1 MSHSPPVR
9 PPAPANS
16 TPDAIAP
23 VRTVRIADPRF
34 DEILANA
41 NDAIISIDES
51 QAITLFNRGAQRIFG
66 YREEE
71 ILGQPLNRL
80 IPERFVA
87 RHGGQVRDFA
97 AAPEASR
104 MMAQRGEIYGRRRD
118 GSEFP
123 AEASISKFRDRD
135 GLVFTVIL
143 RDVTERRA
151 AEHLLREAHD
161 ELENRVRE
169 RTAELEERN
178 AQLQLEIQERRR
190 AETRLAEQAREL
202 ARSNA
207 DLEQFASVASHD
219 LQEPLRMVAS
229 YTQLLNKRYRSRLD
243 SDADEFMGFIVDGAL
258 RMQRL
263 INDLLAFSRVGS
275 RGKGFQPVSLE
286 DVMAR
291 VQTNLRAAI
300 EESGAEISH
309 GPLPVV
315 HADATQIELLLQNL
329 VGNAIKFR
337 GDARPLIRIAAE
349 RQPGAWQIAVSDQG
363 IGIEARYAD
372 RIFVI
377 FQRLHTATEY
387 PGTGIGLAICK
398 KIVERHGGQ
407 IGVVSTPGQ
416 GATFSFTLPDREEPA
431 HAGASTAH

>member
-1 MSHSPPVR
+1 MRV
-9 PPAPANS
+9 
-16 TPDAIAP
+16 
-23 VRTVRIADPRF
+23 ADPRF
-34 DEILANA
+34 DEILASA

-51 QAITLFNRGAQRIFG
+51 HVITLFNRGAERIFG
-66 YREEE
+66 YSAAD
-71 ILGQPLNRL
+71 IIGQPLDRL

-87 RHGGQVRDFA
+87 RHGGQVRDFS

-123 AEASISKFRDRD
+123 AEASISKFRGPD

-143 RDVTERRA
+143 RDITERRA
-151 AEHLLREAHD
+151 AELILRGAHD
-161 ELENRVRE
+161 ELDRRVRE

-178 AQLQLEIQERRR
+178 AQLQQEIHERRR
-190 AETRLAEQAREL
+190 AEKLLAEQAREL

-229 YTQLLNKRYRSRLD
+229 YTQLLGKRYRNRLD
-243 SDADEFMGFIVDGAL
+243 GDADEFMGFIVDGAL

-263 INDLLAFSRVGS
+263 INDLLTFSRVGS
-275 RGKGFQPVSLE
+275 RGKGFQPVDLATS
-286 DVMAR
+286 VAQVR
-291 VQTNLRAAI
+291 INLRAAI
-300 EESGAEISH
+300 DESGARIST
-309 GPLPVV
+309 GTLPVV
-315 HADATQIELLLQNL
+315 NADATQMEQLLQNL
-329 VGNAIKFR
+329 IGNAIKFR
-337 GDARPLIRIAAE
+337 KGPAPRVHIDARREDAAWRIE
-349 RQPGAWQIAVSDQG
+349 VQDDG
-363 IGIEARYAD
+363 IGIDARYAE

-377 FQRLHTATEY
+377 FQRLHTAAEY

-407 IGVVSTPGQ
+407 IGVQSTPGE
-416 GATFSFTLPDREEPA
+416 GTSFSFTLPDREETP
-431 HAGASTAH
+431 HA

>member
-1 MSHSPPVR
+1 MRV
-9 PPAPANS
+9 
-16 TPDAIAP
+16 
-23 VRTVRIADPRF
+23 ADPRF
-34 DEILANA
+34 DEILASA

-51 QAITLFNRGAQRIFG
+51 HVITLFNRGAERIFG
-66 YREEE
+66 YSAAD
-71 ILGQPLNRL
+71 IIGQPLDRL

-87 RHGGQVRDFA
+87 RHGNQVRDFS

-123 AEASISKFRDRD
+123 AEASISKFRGPN

-143 RDVTERRA
+143 RDITERRA
-151 AEHLLREAHD
+151 AELILRGAHD
-161 ELENRVRE
+161 ELERRVRE

-178 AQLQLEIQERRR
+178 AQLQQEIQERRR
-190 AETRLAEQAREL
+190 AEKLLAEQAREL

-229 YTQLLNKRYRSRLD
+229 YTQLLGKRYRNRLD
-243 SDADEFMGFIVDGAL
+243 EDADEFMGFIVDGAL

-263 INDLLAFSRVGS
+263 INDLLTFSRVGS
-275 RGKGFQPVSLE
+275 RGKGFQPVDLATS
-286 DVMAR
+286 VAQVR
-291 VQTNLRAAI
+291 INLRAAI
-300 EESGAEISH
+300 DESGARIST
-309 GPLPVV
+309 GTLPVV
-315 HADATQIELLLQNL
+315 NADATQMEQLLQNL
-329 VGNAIKFR
+329 IGNAIKFR
-337 GDARPLIRIAAE
+337 KGPAPRVHIDARREDAAWRIE
-349 RQPGAWQIAVSDQG
+349 VQDDG
-363 IGIEARYAD
+363 IGIDARYAE

-377 FQRLHTATEY
+377 FQRLHTAAEY

-407 IGVVSTPGQ
+407 IGVHSTPGE
-416 GATFSFTLPDREEPA
+416 GASFSFTLPDREETP
-431 HAGASTAH
+431 HA

>member
-1 MSHSPPVR
+1 MSAKSTTRIASPPS
-9 PPAPANS
+9 P
-16 TPDAIAP
+16 PDAADGS
-23 VRTVRIADPRF
+23 RSTRLTDPRF
-34 DEILANA
+34 DEILASA

-51 QAITLFNRGAQRIFG
+51 HVITLFNRGAERIFG
-66 YREEE
+66 YSAAD
-71 ILGQPLNRL
+71 IIGQPLDRL

-87 RHGGQVRDFA
+87 RHGNQVRDFS

-123 AEASISKFRDRD
+123 AEASISKFRGPN

-143 RDVTERRA
+143 RDITERRA
-151 AEHLLREAHD
+151 AELILRGAHD
-161 ELENRVRE
+161 ELERRVRE

-178 AQLQLEIQERRR
+178 AQLQQEIQERRR
-190 AETRLAEQAREL
+190 AEKLLAEQAREL

-229 YTQLLNKRYRSRLD
+229 YTQLLGKRYRNRLD
-243 SDADEFMGFIVDGAL
+243 GDADEFMGFIVDGAL

-263 INDLLAFSRVGS
+263 INDLLTFSRVGS
-275 RGKGFQPVSLE
+275 RGKGFQPVDLAAS
-286 DVMAR
+286 VAQVR
-291 VQTNLRAAI
+291 INLRAAI
-300 EESGAEISH
+300 DESGARIST
-309 GPLPVV
+309 GTLPMVN
-315 HADATQIELLLQNL
+315 ADATQMEQLLQNL
-329 VGNAIKFR
+329 IGNAIKFR
-337 GDARPLIRIAAE
+337 KGPAPCIHIDARREDAAWRITV
-349 RQPGAWQIAVSDQG
+349 QDDG
-363 IGIEARYAD
+363 IGIDARYAA

-377 FQRLHTATEY
+377 FQRLHTAAEY

-407 IGVVSTPGQ
+407 IGVQSTPGE
-416 GATFSFTLPDREEPA
+416 GTSFSFTLPDREEPP
-431 HAGASTAH
+431 HA

>member
-1 MSHSPPVR
+1 MSAERLTHVTSPSA
-9 PPAPANS
+9 PPAPADRARS
-16 TPDAIAP
+16 AR
-23 VRTVRIADPRF
+23 VADPRF
-34 DEILANA
+34 DEILASA

-51 QAITLFNRGAQRIFG
+51 HAITLFNRGAERIFG
-66 YREEE
+66 YSAAD
-71 ILGQPLNRL
+71 IIGQPLDRL

-87 RHGGQVRDFA
+87 GHGNQVRDFS

-123 AEASISKFRDRD
+123 AEASISKFRDRE

-143 RDVTERRA
+143 RDITERRA
-151 AEHLLREAHD
+151 AELILRGAHD
-161 ELENRVRE
+161 ELERRVRE

-178 AQLQLEIQERRR
+178 AQLQQEIQERRR
-190 AETRLAEQAREL
+190 AEKLLAEQAREL

-229 YTQLLNKRYRSRLD
+229 YTQLLGKRYRNRLD
-243 SDADEFMGFIVDGAL
+243 GDADEFMGFIVDGAL

-263 INDLLAFSRVGS
+263 INDLLTFSRVGS
-275 RGKGFQPVSLE
+275 RGKGFQPVDLAASV
-286 DVMAR
+286 DQVR
-291 VQTNLRAAI
+291 INLRAAI
-300 EESGAEISH
+300 DESGALIST
-309 GPLPVV
+309 GTLPVV
-315 HADATQIELLLQNL
+315 NADATQMEQLLQNL
-329 VGNAIKFR
+329 IGNAIKFR
-337 GDARPLIRIAAE
+337 KGPAPSVHIDARREDAAWRITV
-349 RQPGAWQIAVSDQG
+349 QDDG
-363 IGIEARYAD
+363 IGIDARYAE

-377 FQRLHTATEY
+377 FQRLHTAAEY

-407 IGVVSTPGQ
+407 IGVHSTPGE
-416 GATFSFTLPDREEPA
+416 GASFSFTLPDREETP
-431 HAGASTAH
+431 HA

>member
-1 MSHSPPVR
+1 MRV
-9 PPAPANS
+9 
-16 TPDAIAP
+16 
-23 VRTVRIADPRF
+23 ADPRF
-34 DEILANA
+34 DEILASA

-51 QAITLFNRGAQRIFG
+51 HVITLFNRGAERIFG
-66 YREEE
+66 YSAAD
-71 ILGQPLNRL
+71 IIGQPLDRL

-87 RHGGQVRDFA
+87 RHGNQVRDFS

-123 AEASISKFRDRD
+123 AEASISKFRGPN

-143 RDVTERRA
+143 RDITERRA
-151 AEHLLREAHD
+151 AELILRGAHD
-161 ELENRVRE
+161 ELERRVRE

-178 AQLQLEIQERRR
+178 AQLQQEIQERRR
-190 AETRLAEQAREL
+190 AEKLLAEQAREL

-229 YTQLLNKRYRSRLD
+229 YTQLLGKRYRNRLD
-243 SDADEFMGFIVDGAL
+243 EDADEFMGFIVDGAL

-263 INDLLAFSRVGS
+263 INDLLTFSRVGS
-275 RGKGFQPVSLE
+275 RGKGFQPVDLAAS
-286 DVMAR
+286 VAQVR
-291 VQTNLRAAI
+291 INLRAAI
-300 EESGAEISH
+300 DESGARIST
-309 GPLPVV
+309 GTLPVV
-315 HADATQIELLLQNL
+315 NADATQMEQLLQNL
-329 VGNAIKFR
+329 IGNAIKFR
-337 GDARPLIRIAAE
+337 KGPAPSVHIDARREDAAWRITV
-349 RQPGAWQIAVSDQG
+349 QDDG
-363 IGIEARYAD
+363 IGIDARYAE

-377 FQRLHTATEY
+377 FQRLHTAAEY

-407 IGVVSTPGQ
+407 IGVHSTPGE
-416 GATFSFTLPDREEPA
+416 GASFSFTLPDREETP
-431 HAGASTAH
+431 HA

>member
-1 MSHSPPVR
+1 MRV
-9 PPAPANS
+9 
-16 TPDAIAP
+16 
-23 VRTVRIADPRF
+23 ADPRF
-34 DEILANA
+34 DEILASA

-51 QAITLFNRGAQRIFG
+51 HVITLFNRGAERIFG
-66 YREEE
+66 YSAAD
-71 ILGQPLNRL
+71 IIGQPLDRL

-87 RHGGQVRDFA
+87 RHGNQVRDFS

-123 AEASISKFRDRD
+123 AEASISKFRGPN

-143 RDVTERRA
+143 RDITERRA
-151 AEHLLREAHD
+151 AELILRGAHD
-161 ELENRVRE
+161 ELERRVRE

-178 AQLQLEIQERRR
+178 AQLQQEIQERRR
-190 AETRLAEQAREL
+190 AEKLLAEQAREL

-229 YTQLLNKRYRSRLD
+229 YTQLLGKRYRNRLD
-243 SDADEFMGFIVDGAL
+243 EDADEFMGFIVDGAL

-263 INDLLAFSRVGS
+263 INDLLTFSRVGS
-275 RGKGFQPVSLE
+275 RGKGFQPVDLATS
-286 DVMAR
+286 VAQVR
-291 VQTNLRAAI
+291 INLRAAI
-300 EESGAEISH
+300 DESGARIST
-309 GPLPVV
+309 GTLPVV
-315 HADATQIELLLQNL
+315 NADATQMEQLLQNL
-329 VGNAIKFR
+329 IGNAIKFR
-337 GDARPLIRIAAE
+337 KGPAPSVHIDARREDAAWRITV
-349 RQPGAWQIAVSDQG
+349 QDDG
-363 IGIEARYAD
+363 IGIDARYAE

-377 FQRLHTATEY
+377 FQRLHTAAEY

-407 IGVVSTPGQ
+407 IGVHSTPGE
-416 GATFSFTLPDREEPA
+416 GASFSFTLPDREETP
-431 HAGASTAH
+431 HA

>member
-1 MSHSPPVR
+1 MS
-9 PPAPANS
+9 AKS
-16 TPDAIAP
+16 T
-23 VRTVRIADPRF
+23 TRIASPHAPPSTTAGSRSTRLTDPRF
-34 DEILANA
+34 DEILASA

-51 QAITLFNRGAQRIFG
+51 HVITLFNRGAERIFG
-66 YREEE
+66 YSAAD
-71 ILGQPLNRL
+71 IIGQPLDRL

-87 RHGGQVRDFA
+87 HHGSQVRDFS

-123 AEASISKFRDRD
+123 AEASISKFRGPN

-143 RDVTERRA
+143 RDITERRA
-151 AEHLLREAHD
+151 AELILRGAHD
-161 ELENRVRE
+161 ELERRVRE

-178 AQLQLEIQERRR
+178 AQLQQEIQERRR
-190 AETRLAEQAREL
+190 AEKLLAEQAREL

-229 YTQLLNKRYRSRLD
+229 YTQLLGKRYRNRLD
-243 SDADEFMGFIVDGAL
+243 GDADEFMGFIVDGAL

-263 INDLLAFSRVGS
+263 INDLLTFSRVGS
-275 RGKGFQPVSLE
+275 RGKGFQPVDLATS
-286 DVMAR
+286 VAQVR
-291 VQTNLRAAI
+291 INLRAAI
-300 EESGAEISH
+300 DESGARIST
-309 GPLPVV
+309 GTLPVV
-315 HADATQIELLLQNL
+315 NADATQMEQLLQNL
-329 VGNAIKFR
+329 IGNAIKFR
-337 GDARPLIRIAAE
+337 KGPAPRVHIDARREDAAWRIE
-349 RQPGAWQIAVSDQG
+349 VQDDG
-363 IGIEARYAD
+363 IGIDARYAE

-377 FQRLHTATEY
+377 FQRLHTAAEY

-407 IGVVSTPGQ
+407 IGVQSTPGE
-416 GATFSFTLPDREEPA
+416 GTSFSFTLPDREETP
-431 HAGASTAH
+431 HA

>member
-1 MSHSPPVR
+1 MRV
-9 PPAPANS
+9 
-16 TPDAIAP
+16 
-23 VRTVRIADPRF
+23 ADPRF
-34 DEILANA
+34 DEILASA

-51 QAITLFNRGAQRIFG
+51 HVITLFNRGAERIFG
-66 YREEE
+66 YSAAD
-71 ILGQPLNRL
+71 IIGQPLDRL

-87 RHGGQVRDFA
+87 RHGNQVRDFS

-123 AEASISKFRDRD
+123 AEASISKFRGPN

-143 RDVTERRA
+143 RDITERRA
-151 AEHLLREAHD
+151 AELILRGAHD
-161 ELENRVRE
+161 ELERRVRE

-178 AQLQLEIQERRR
+178 AQLQQEIQERRR
-190 AETRLAEQAREL
+190 AEKLLAEQAREL

-229 YTQLLNKRYRSRLD
+229 YTQLLGKRYRNRLD
-243 SDADEFMGFIVDGAL
+243 GDADEFMGFIVDGAL

-263 INDLLAFSRVGS
+263 INDLLTFSRVGS
-275 RGKGFQPVSLE
+275 RGKGFQPVDLATS
-286 DVMAR
+286 VAQVR
-291 VQTNLRAAI
+291 INLRAAI
-300 EESGAEISH
+300 DESGARIST
-309 GPLPVV
+309 GTLPVV
-315 HADATQIELLLQNL
+315 NADATQMEQLLQNL
-329 VGNAIKFR
+329 IGNAIKFR
-337 GDARPLIRIAAE
+337 KGPAPRVHIDARREDAAWRITV
-349 RQPGAWQIAVSDQG
+349 QDDG
-363 IGIEARYAD
+363 IGIDARYAE

-377 FQRLHTATEY
+377 FQRLHTAAEY

-407 IGVVSTPGQ
+407 IGVQSTPGE
-416 GATFSFTLPDREEPA
+416 GTSFSFTLPDREETP
-431 HAGASTAH
+431 HA

>member
-1 MSHSPPVR
+1 MRV
-9 PPAPANS
+9 
-16 TPDAIAP
+16 
-23 VRTVRIADPRF
+23 ADPRF
-34 DEILANA
+34 DEILASA

-51 QAITLFNRGAQRIFG
+51 HVITLFNRGAERIFG
-66 YREEE
+66 YSAAD
-71 ILGQPLNRL
+71 IIGQPLDRL

-87 RHGGQVRDFA
+87 RHGNQVRDFS

-123 AEASISKFRDRD
+123 AEASISKFRGPN

-143 RDVTERRA
+143 RDITERRA
-151 AEHLLREAHD
+151 AELILRGAHD
-161 ELENRVRE
+161 ELERRVRE

-178 AQLQLEIQERRR
+178 AQLQQEIQERRR
-190 AETRLAEQAREL
+190 AEKLLAEQAREL

-229 YTQLLNKRYRSRLD
+229 YTQLLGKRYRNRLD
-243 SDADEFMGFIVDGAL
+243 EDADEFMGFIVDGAL

-263 INDLLAFSRVGS
+263 INDLLTFSRVGS
-275 RGKGFQPVSLE
+275 RGKGFQPVDLATS
-286 DVMAR
+286 VAQVR
-291 VQTNLRAAI
+291 INLRAAI
-300 EESGAEISH
+300 DESGARIST
-309 GPLPVV
+309 GTLPVV
-315 HADATQIELLLQNL
+315 NADATQMEQLLQNL
-329 VGNAIKFR
+329 IGNAIKFR
-337 GDARPLIRIAAE
+337 KGPAPRVNIDARREDAAWRIE
-349 RQPGAWQIAVSDQG
+349 VQDDG
-363 IGIEARYAD
+363 IGIDARYAE

-377 FQRLHTATEY
+377 FQRLHTAAEY

-407 IGVVSTPGQ
+407 IGVQSTPGE
-416 GATFSFTLPDREEPA
+416 GTSFSFTLPDREEPP
-431 HAGASTAH
+431 HA

>member
-1 MSHSPPVR
+1 MS
-9 PPAPANS
+9 ANS
-16 TPDAIAP
+16 TPRIASP
-23 VRTVRIADPRF
+23 HAPPDTIDGQRSMRIADPRF
-34 DEILANA
+34 DEILASA

-51 QAITLFNRGAQRIFG
+51 HAITLFNRGAERIFG
-66 YREEE
+66 YSAAD
-71 ILGQPLNRL
+71 IIGQPLDRL

-87 RHGGQVRDFA
+87 RHGGQVRDFS

-123 AEASISKFRDRD
+123 AEASISKFRGPD

-143 RDVTERRA
+143 RDITERRA
-151 AEHLLREAHD
+151 AELILRGAHD
-161 ELENRVRE
+161 ELDRRVRE

-178 AQLQLEIQERRR
+178 AQLQQEIHERRR
-190 AETRLAEQAREL
+190 AEKLLAEQAREL

-229 YTQLLNKRYRSRLD
+229 YTQLLGKRYRSRLD
-243 SDADEFMGFIVDGAL
+243 GDADEFMGFIVDGAL

-275 RGKGFQPVSLE
+275 RGKGFQPVDLAAS
-286 DVMAR
+286 VAQVR
-291 VQTNLRAAI
+291 INLRAAI
-300 EESGAEISH
+300 EESGAQIST
-309 GPLPVV
+309 GTLPVV
-315 HADATQIELLLQNL
+315 TADASQMEQLLQNL
-329 VGNAIKFR
+329 IGNAIKFR
-337 GDARPLIRIAAE
+337 RGPAPRVHIDARREDAAWRIE
-349 RQPGAWQIAVSDQG
+349 VQDDG
-363 IGIEARYAD
+363 IGIDARYAE

-377 FQRLHTATEY
+377 FQRLHTAAEY

-398 KIVERHGGQ
+398 KIVERHGGL
-407 IGVVSTPGQ
+407 IGMHATPGE
-416 GATFSFTLPDREEPA
+416 GARFSFTLPDREEIP
-431 HAGASTAH
+431 HA